1 MGNEEGRRMIPNT
14 KNAQVV
20 GLYLEAMQTDDIATV
35 LRLSLPEA
43 PLEYPGGR
51 RFENVSDLLAWSHGR
66 HNFVRHNIE
75 HVDEIAV
82 QKTATLYVSGTLQG
96 ELTDKER
103 FAGVRFI
110 YRFILKDGL
119 VAETVLWSDM
129 ADFLRQRASKPA

>member
-1 MGNEEGRRMIPNT
+1 MIPDT

-20 GLYLEAMQTDDIATV
+20 GLYLEAMQTDDVETV
-35 LRLSLPEA
+35 LRLSIPEA

-51 RFENVSDLLAWSHGR
+51 RFENVTDLLAWSHGR
-66 HNFVRHNIE
+66 HSFVRHNIE
-75 HVDEIAV
+75 RVDEIAV
-82 QKTATLYVSGTLQG
+82 GRTATLYVSGTLHG
-96 ELTDKER
+96 DLTGKES

-129 ADFLRQRASKPA
+129 ADFLRQRASKSA